1 MIDKKLIKKAY
12 QGGAFSILM
21 EVLKE
26 MQSQDE
32 DFTFDPDPY
41 KNAYN
46 LGKRDKMKDL
56 VSEIEDSIKYHST

>member
-1 MIDKKLIKKAY
+1 MIDKKLVKKAY
-12 QGGAFSILM
+12 QGGAFTILM

-26 MQSQDE
+26 MQQQDQ

-41 KNAYN
+41 QNAYN

-56 VSEIEDSIKYHST
+56 VSEIENNIKYYCN